1 MDFIP
6 DNFLHT
12 TNSSTYIYAC
22 LFSK

>member
-12 TNSSTYIYAC
+12 TNSSTYIYVC